1 MKLTNIAILLF
12 ATVTIACGVDVTDPQ
27 AGYFD
32 DHQDKSGTQNFNNMG
47 SGTMEVNINY
57 NNQDVLT
64 PTYTDITTSN
74 KPTISVPPSMFQTEL
89 TYIGITKTASG
100 VALVLKNNTEYKM
113 SVKVNV
119 MTSCSVNH
127 KVARDDTYTLTY
139 NFDMYEQIS
148 KNVSNWYGVDT
159 IECTG
164 TILSIIPTSSD
175 NSNFQPWT
183 GNYPI
188 STKQIVP
195 YPSGVQLFFL

>member
-27 AGYFD
+27 AGYFV
-32 DHQDKSGTQNFNNMG
+32 DHQDKSVTQNFNNMG

-89 TYIGITKTASG
+89 TYIGVIKKSHG
-100 VALVLKNNTEYKM
+100 IDLVLKNNTAYKM

-119 MTSCSVNH
+119 TTSCSVNH
-127 KVARDDTYTLTY
+127 KDADVATKTITY
-139 NFDMYEQIS
+139 NFDMYEQKS
-148 KNVSNWYGVDT
+148 NDVSAYWYGGLDT

-164 TILSIIPTSSD
+164 AILSIIPTSSD

-188 STKQIVP
+188 STK
-195 YPSGVQLFFL
+195 

>member
-1 MKLTNIAILLF
+1 MNKNINFAILIF
-12 ATVTIACGVDVTDPQ
+12 ATLTTACGVDVTDPQ

-64 PTYTDITTSN
+64 PTYTDITTIN
-74 KPTISVPPSMFQTEL
+74 KPTISSSPSMFPTAL
-89 TYIGITKTASG
+89 SYIGFTKRASG
-100 VALVLKNNTEYKM
+100 VVNLVLKNNTEYKM

-127 KVARDDTYTLTY
+127 KSPYDDTQTLTY

-148 KNVSNWYGVDT
+148 KDVHTWYGVDT
-159 IECTG
+159 IECSG
-164 TILSIIPTSSD
+164 TIISIIPTSYD
-175 NSNFQPWT
+175 KSNFQPWS
-183 GNYPI
+183 GNFDI
-188 STKQIVP
+188 KTN
-195 YPSGVQLFFL
+195 